1 MKNLLLLQIFFS
13 PLSWPLGDL
22 QNSIVLKGN
31 CSRAWCGVWG
41 WLVWFI
47 KAMCREQT
55 EKGKLPC
62 YTGSVLKKEASAG
75 QMEASIFGF
84 AESGVGMRWKVER
97 EKGDAMDWMFDPP
110 SSYAE
115 ALTHTHTHSPHS
127 MMSLGGRAFGSN
139 SGKMRS

>member
-13 PLSWPLGDL
+13 PLPWPLGDL

-75 QMEASIFGF
+75 QIEASIFGF
-84 AESGVGMRWKVER
+84 AESGVGMR
-97 EKGDAMDWMFDPP
+97 
-110 SSYAE
+110 
-115 ALTHTHTHSPHS
+115 
-127 MMSLGGRAFGSN
+127 
-139 SGKMRS
+139 